1 MDYYLQTS
9 NTRSILLQDPFSDTT
24 LQNNVSATSLNVLGF
39 PVIVWTR
46 LIDLLC
52 MTNFQEFFQ
61 KVLTFVD
68 FFKIVAQDYFVCFR
82 RCSTTSCNDQGFG
95 PSGCDKTSFM
105 SRFLLCEIIVII
117 PKRFLSAF
125 NMISLSFATNS
136 LILMGWKTSTLF
148 LVKYKKTSLFF
159 LLEVFSLKSRQ
170 MLDLRFIWQAIYQW
184 PHRFWG
190 NLQWINYMI

>member
-1 MDYYLQTS
+1 MFWVFLWLFEQDSLIYYAWRIFR
-9 NTRSILLQDPFSDTT
+9 NFFRCWLLLTFSRLLLKTT
-24 LQNNVSATSLNVLGF
+24 LFVLHGVPP
-39 PVIVWTR
+39 PVAS
-46 LIDLLC
+46 D
-52 MTNFQEFFQ
+52 
-61 KVLTFVD
+61 
-68 FFKIVAQDYFVCFR
+68 QD
-82 RCSTTSCNDQGFG
+82 FG

-105 SRFLLCEIIVII
+105 SRFLLCEITVII

-136 LILMGWKTSTLF
+136 LISMCWKTSTLF

-159 LLEVFSLKSRQ
+159 LLKVFSLKSRQ

-190 NLQWINYMI
+190 KLQWINYMI